1 MGVKAKPVNMKDY
14 KDTPKSK
21 LSKHQYIT
29 KPENR
34 PGLGNVG
41 MGKAESIIRKIN
53 G

>member
-1 MGVKAKPVNMKDY
+1 MPTVGKKLDYNDY

-34 PGLGNVG
+34 PGLGNVS